1 MDGSVEDF
9 EIAASEQLMECD
21 RILQIKLPMMQP
33 SLNQQQL
40 AELAEIVEAAI
51 AEKNQRNERISH
63 SDRPKILK
71 TSA

>member
-1 MDGSVEDF
+1 
-9 EIAASEQLMECD
+9 MECD